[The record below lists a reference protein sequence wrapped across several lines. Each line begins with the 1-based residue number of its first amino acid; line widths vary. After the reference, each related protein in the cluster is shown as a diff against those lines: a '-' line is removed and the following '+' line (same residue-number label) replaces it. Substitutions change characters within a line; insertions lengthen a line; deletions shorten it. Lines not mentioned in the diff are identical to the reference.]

1 MYLRIFSPS
10 RPTRYLIFLGIT
22 FIVLFYTA
30 CFLTEVIS
38 CTPRPEESWIEA
50 LESKR
55 CNKDLTLG
63 YVMAAFN
70 VLSDFYLL
78 GIPIPVVWKLQLP
91 LRRKVGIS
99 AVFMTGFL

>member
-10 RPTRYLIFLGIT
+10 RRARHLILFGIT
-22 FIVLFYTA
+22 LITLFYMA
-30 CFLTEVIS
+30 CLLTETIS
-38 CTPRPEESWIEA
+38 CTPRLGETWMEA
-50 LESKR
+50 ASSKR
-55 CNKDLTLG
+55 CGNDITLG

-78 GIPIPVVWKLQLP
+78 AIPIPVVWKLQLP
-91 LRRKVGIS
+91 LRQKVGVS